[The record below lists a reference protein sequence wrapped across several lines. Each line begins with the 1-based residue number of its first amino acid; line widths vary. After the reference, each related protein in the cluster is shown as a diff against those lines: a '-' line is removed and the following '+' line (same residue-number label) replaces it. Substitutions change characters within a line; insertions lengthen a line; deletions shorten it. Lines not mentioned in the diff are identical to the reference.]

1 MNMLNSIA
9 EIIIAGMIASWLC
22 RLIRIPDLI
31 GFLLI
36 GLLFG
41 PYVLQI
47 LDPSFT
53 ALSGEL
59 RTAALIVILLRA
71 GFELRKDTLKKVG
84 RPVLLLAL
92 FPPLFET
99 LAAATICVY
108 AAGLSWNEGLML
120 GIILSAVSPAAVVP
134 LMIRFRNEKRG
145 INKEIPTMVLAA
157 SSLNNILVLIVFS
170 ILVVFLVRD
179 EMLTASAITSVP
191 ISIATGITI
200 GIVSALL
207 LIKIFDR
214 FNPRATRRVLLILA
228 VAVVFLRLEKEFAQ
242 WVPFAALLAVM
253 TLGYILLNKREK
265 YAHEISQKLAKI
277 WILAEMILFTLV
289 GAEVN
294 PEIAIKIGLTGLLII
309 GGGLLVRSLVTW
321 LCLTGTNLNKREK
334 GFVVIS
340 YIPKATVQAAIGAVP
355 LALTHTAGAE
365 IILAVAVLSIVVTA
379 PLGAIAIE
387 ITGKKWLEKA

>member
-1 MNMLNSIA
+1 MLNSIA

-47 LDPSFT
+47 LDPTFT

-99 LAAATICVY
+99 LAAATVCVY
-108 AAGLSWNEGLML
+108 TAGLSWNEGLML

-145 INKEIPTMVLAA
+145 TEKGIPTMILAA
-157 SSLNNILVLIVFS
+157 SSLNNVLVLILFS
-170 ILVVFLVRD
+170 ILVVFLSGN
-179 EMLTASAITSVP
+179 ETMSASAIAAIPVSMT
-191 ISIATGITI
+191 TGIVI
-200 GIVSALL
+200 GILCGLL

-228 VAVVFLRLEKEFAQ
+228 VAVAFLRLEKELAP

-265 YAHEISQKLAKI
+265 YAHEISQKLSKI

-294 PEIAIKIGLTGLLII
+294 PEIAFKTGLVGLLII

-321 LCLTGTNLNKREK
+321 LCLIGTNLNMREK

-355 LALTHTAGAE
+355 LALTHSAGAE

-387 ITGKKWLEKA
+387 ITGRQWLEKA

>member
-1 MNMLNSIA
+1 MLNSIA

-41 PYVLQI
+41 PYVLKI

-59 RTAALIVILLRA
+59 RSAALIVILLRA

-84 RPVLLLAL
+84 RQALLLAI
-92 FPPLFET
+92 FPPFFET
-99 LAAATICVY
+99 IAAAAICVY
-108 AAGLSWNEGLML
+108 YAGLSWNEGLML

-145 INKEIPTMVLAA
+145 TDKDIPTMILAA
-157 SSLNNILVLIVFS
+157 SSLNNILVLVVFS
-170 ILVVFLVRD
+170 ILIVFLVSD
-179 EMLTASAITSVP
+179 EPMTATAIASIPISMLTGVAA
-191 ISIATGITI
+191 GILS
-200 GIVSALL
+200 GFL

-214 FNPRATRRVLLILA
+214 FNPRATRRVLLIMA
-228 VAVVFLRLEKEFAQ
+228 VAVIFLRIEKEIEP

-253 TLGYILLNKREK
+253 TIGYLILNKREK

-277 WILAEMILFTLV
+277 WILAEMILFVLV

-294 PEIAIKIGLTGLLII
+294 PEIALKIGLTGLVII
-309 GGGLLVRSLVTW
+309 GGGLLVRSTATW
-321 LCLTGTNLNKREK
+321 ICLTGTNLTKREK

-340 YIPKATVQAAIGAVP
+340 YIPKATVQAAIGAIP
-355 LALTHTAGAE
+355 LALTHSAGAE

-379 PLGAIAIE
+379 PLGTIAIE
-387 ITGKKWLEKA
+387 LTGKRWLEKA

>member
-1 MNMLNSIA
+1 
-9 EIIIAGMIASWLC
+9 
-22 RLIRIPDLI
+22 
-31 GFLLI
+31 
-36 GLLFG
+36 
-41 PYVLQI
+41 
-47 LDPSFT
+47 
-53 ALSGEL
+53 
-59 RTAALIVILLRA
+59 
-71 GFELRKDTLKKVG
+71 
-84 RPVLLLAL
+84 
-92 FPPLFET
+92 
-99 LAAATICVY
+99 
-108 AAGLSWNEGLML
+108 
-120 GIILSAVSPAAVVP
+120 
-134 LMIRFRNEKRG
+134 
-145 INKEIPTMVLAA
+145 
-157 SSLNNILVLIVFS
+157 
-170 ILVVFLVRD
+170 
-179 EMLTASAITSVP
+179 
-191 ISIATGITI
+191 
-200 GIVSALL
+200 
-207 LIKIFDR
+207 
-214 FNPRATRRVLLILA
+214 
-228 VAVVFLRLEKEFAQ
+228 
-242 WVPFAALLAVM
+242 

-334 GFVVIS
+334 GFLVIS

>member
-1 MNMLNSIA
+1 MLNSIA

-41 PYVLQI
+41 PYILKI
-47 LDPSFT
+47 LDPSFS

-84 RPVLLLAL
+84 RPVILLAL

-99 LAAATICVY
+99 LAAASVCVFT
-108 AAGLSWNEGLML
+108 AGLTWNEGLML

-145 INKEIPTMVLAA
+145 TEKGIPTMVLAA
-157 SSLNNILVLIVFS
+157 SSLNNVLVLIMFS
-170 ILVVFLVRD
+170 ILVVFLTGN
-179 EMLTASAITSVP
+179 ETLSASAIADIPLSMT
-191 ISIATGITI
+191 TGIVI
-200 GIVSALL
+200 GILSGLL
-207 LIKIFDR
+207 LIKIFDH

-228 VAVVFLRLEKEFAQ
+228 VAVVFLRLEKELAP
-242 WVPFAALLAVM
+242 WIPFAALLAVM

-294 PEIAIKIGLTGLLII
+294 PEIAFKTGLIGLLII
-309 GGGLLVRSLVTW
+309 GGGLLVRSAVTW
-321 LCLTGTNLNKREK
+321 ICLTGTNLTTREK

-355 LALTHTAGAE
+355 LALTHSAGAE

-387 ITGKKWLEKA
+387 ISGKRWLEKA

>member
-1 MNMLNSIA
+1 MLNSIA
-9 EIIIAGMIASWLC
+9 EIIIAGMVAAWFC

-36 GLLFG
+36 GILFG

-47 LDPSFT
+47 IDP
-53 ALSGEL
+53 ALTLMSGEL

-71 GFELRKDTLKKVG
+71 GFELRRDTLKKVG
-84 RPVLLLAL
+84 KQALLLAVI
-92 FPPLFET
+92 PPLLEA

-108 AAGLSWNEGLML
+108 YAGLSWNEGLML

-134 LMIRFRNEKRG
+134 LMIRFRNEKLG
-145 INKEIPTMVLAA
+145 IAKGIPTLVLAA
-157 SSLNNILVLIVFS
+157 SSLNNILVLIIFS
-170 ILVVFLVRD
+170 SLVVFL
-179 EMLTASAITSVP
+179 ASNETMSASTIASVP
-191 ISIATGITI
+191 ISMVTGIAV
-200 GIVSALL
+200 GMLSGLL

-214 FNPRATRRVLLILA
+214 FNPRATRRVLLIMAIA
-228 VAVVFLRLEKEFAQ
+228 VLFLRLEKETAQ

-253 TLGYILLNKREK
+253 TVGYILLNKREK

-277 WILAEMILFTLV
+277 WILAEMILFVLV

-294 PEIAIKIGLTGLLII
+294 PEIALKIGLTGLLII
-309 GGGLLVRSLVTW
+309 GGGLLVRSAATW
-321 LCLTGTNLNKREK
+321 ICLTGTNLTTREK

-355 LALTHTAGAE
+355 LALTHSAGAE

>member
-1 MNMLNSIA
+1 MLNSIA

-71 GFELRKDTLKKVG
+71 GFELRKDSLKKVG

-99 LAAATICVY
+99 LAAATVCVY
-108 AAGLSWNEGLML
+108 TAGLTWNEGLML

-145 INKEIPTMVLAA
+145 TEKGIPTMILAA
-157 SSLNNILVLIVFS
+157 SSLNNVLVLILFS
-170 ILVVFLVRD
+170 ILVVFLSGN
-179 EMLTASAITSVP
+179 ETMSASAIAAIPVSMT
-191 ISIATGITI
+191 TGIVI
-200 GIVSALL
+200 GILCGLL
-207 LIKIFDR
+207 LIKIFDH

-228 VAVVFLRLEKEFAQ
+228 VAVVFLRLEKELAP

-265 YAHEISQKLAKI
+265 YAHEISQKLSKI

-294 PEIAIKIGLTGLLII
+294 PEIAFKTGLIGLLII

-321 LCLTGTNLNKREK
+321 LCLIGTSLNMREK

-355 LALTHTAGAE
+355 LALTHSAGAE

-387 ITGKKWLEKA
+387 ITGRHWLEKA

>member
-1 MNMLNSIA
+1 MLNSIA

-92 FPPLFET
+92 FPPIFET
-99 LAAATICVY
+99 LAVATICVY
-108 AAGLSWNEGLML
+108 IAGLSWNEGLML

-134 LMIRFRNEKRG
+134 LMIRFRNEKCG
-145 INKEIPTMVLAA
+145 TEKGIPTMILAA
-157 SSLNNILVLIVFS
+157 SSLNNVLVLILFS
-170 ILVVFLVRD
+170 ILVVFLSGN
-179 EMLTASAITSVP
+179 ETLSASAIADIP
-191 ISIATGITI
+191 ISMITGITI

-334 GFVVIS
+334 GFLVIS

-379 PLGAIAIE
+379 PLGAISIE
-387 ITGKKWLEKA
+387 ISGKRWLEKA

>member
-1 MNMLNSIA
+1 MLNSIA

-41 PYVLQI
+41 PYILKI
-47 LDPSFT
+47 LDPSFS

-84 RPVLLLAL
+84 RPVILLAL

-99 LAAATICVY
+99 LAAASVCVIT
-108 AAGLSWNEGLML
+108 AGLTWNEGLML

-145 INKEIPTMVLAA
+145 TEKGIPTMVLAA
-157 SSLNNILVLIVFS
+157 SSLNNVLVLILFS
-170 ILVVFLVRD
+170 ILVVFLSGN
-179 EMLTASAITSVP
+179 ETLSASAIAAIPVSMT
-191 ISIATGITI
+191 TGLVI
-200 GIVSALL
+200 GILSGLL

-228 VAVVFLRLEKEFAQ
+228 VAVIFLRLEKELAP

-265 YAHEISQKLAKI
+265 YAHEISQKLSKI

-294 PEIAIKIGLTGLLII
+294 PEIAFKTGLIGLLII
-309 GGGLLVRSLVTW
+309 GGGLLVRSLATW
-321 LCLTGTNLNKREK
+321 LCLSGTNLNKREK

-355 LALTHTAGAE
+355 LTLTHSAGAE

-387 ITGKKWLEKA
+387 ITGKRWLEKA

>member
-1 MNMLNSIA
+1 MLNSIA

-22 RLIRIPDLI
+22 RLVRIPDLI

-99 LAAATICVY
+99 LAAATVCVY
-108 AAGLSWNEGLML
+108 TAGLSWNEGLML

-145 INKEIPTMVLAA
+145 TEKGIPTMILAA
-157 SSLNNILVLIVFS
+157 SSLNNVLVLILFS
-170 ILVVFLVRD
+170 ILVVFLSGN
-179 EMLTASAITSVP
+179 ETMSASAIAAIPVSMT
-191 ISIATGITI
+191 TGIVI
-200 GIVSALL
+200 GILCGLL

-228 VAVVFLRLEKEFAQ
+228 VAVVFLRLEKELAP

-265 YAHEISQKLAKI
+265 YAHEISQKLSKI

-294 PEIAIKIGLTGLLII
+294 PEIAFKTGLVGLLII

-321 LCLTGTNLNKREK
+321 LCLIGTNLNMREK

-355 LALTHTAGAE
+355 LALTHSAGAE

-379 PLGAIAIE
+379 PMGAIAIE
-387 ITGKKWLEKA
+387 ITGRHWLEKA

>member
-1 MNMLNSIA
+1 MLNSVA

-36 GLLFG
+36 GLLFD
-41 PYVLQI
+41 PYVLKI

-84 RPVLLLAL
+84 RPVILLAL

-99 LAAATICVY
+99 IAAAIVCVY
-108 AAGLSWNEGLML
+108 TAGLSWNEGLML

-134 LMIRFRNEKRG
+134 LMIRFRNEKLG
-145 INKEIPTMVLAA
+145 TEKGIPTMVLAA
-157 SSLNNILVLIVFS
+157 SSLNNVLVLIMFS
-170 ILVVFLVRD
+170 ILVVFLTGT
-179 EMLTASAITSVP
+179 ETLSASALANIPVSL
-191 ISIATGITI
+191 ATGITI
-200 GIVSALL
+200 GILSGLL

-228 VAVVFLRLEKEFAQ
+228 VAVIFLRLEKELAP
-242 WVPFAALLAVM
+242 WIPFAALLAVM
-253 TLGYILLNKREK
+253 TVGYIILNWREK

-294 PEIAIKIGLTGLLII
+294 PEIAFKTGLVGLLII
-309 GGGLLVRSLVTW
+309 GGGLLVRSLATW
-321 LCLTGTNLNKREK
+321 LCLTGTYLNKREK

-355 LALTHTAGAE
+355 LALTHSAGAE

-387 ITGKKWLEKA
+387 ISGRHWLEKA